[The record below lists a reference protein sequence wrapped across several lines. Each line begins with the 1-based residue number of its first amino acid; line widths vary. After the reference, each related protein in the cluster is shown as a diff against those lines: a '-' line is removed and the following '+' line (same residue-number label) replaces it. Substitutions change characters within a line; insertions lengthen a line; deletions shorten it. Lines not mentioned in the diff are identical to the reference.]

1 MIPRYQRILF
11 WSLIGCVLLMFAF
24 LLRGCEQA
32 HKRLSAT
39 GNASPLAAPNATGLE
54 TVTFDLAN
62 DADASIT
69 PTQRQVA
76 LPAEPTIRARA
87 LIENLITQYGTLDS
101 PHPLKQGSAVADI
114 FLLTMPS
121 ADTNAKNTNRLAS
134 LSQGS
139 YGETAVINLR
149 GAFADNHPSG
159 VVVETLT
166 LQSILGTLHA
176 AFPQVDQVRFLVDGK
191 PRETLAG
198 HASLLR
204 SYPATDTANRPL
216 IPLAEDK

>member
-1 MIPRYQRILF
+1 VIPRYQRILF
-11 WSLIGCVLLMFAF
+11 WSLVGCVLLMFAF

-32 HKRLSAT
+32 HKRFGGT
-39 GNASPLAAPNATGLE
+39 GGAAPLAAPNANIPE
-54 TVTFDLAN
+54 TVTFYLAS

-87 LIENLITQYGTLDS
+87 LVENLMTQYGDPDS

-114 FLLTMPS
+114 FLLTVPS
-121 ADTNAKNTNRLAS
+121 TRGMT
-134 LSQGS
+134 
-139 YGETAVINLR
+139 GETAVINLR
-149 GAFADNHPSG
+149 GSFADNHPSG

-166 LQSILGTLHA
+166 LQSIIGTLHTA
-176 AFPQVDQVRFLVDGK
+176 LPQIDQVRFLVDGK

-204 SYPATDTANRPL
+204 PYQAVDTANRPL
-216 IPLAEDK
+216 VPLEGK

>member
-1 MIPRYQRILF
+1 VIPRYQRILF

-24 LLRGCEQA
+24 LLRGCEQV

-39 GNASPLAAPNATGLE
+39 GNAAPLAAPNATGLE
-54 TVTFDLAN
+54 TLTFSLAS

-76 LPAEPTIRARA
+76 LPAEPTLRARA
-87 LIENLITQYGTLDS
+87 LIENLITQYGAPDS
-101 PHPLKQGSAVADI
+101 LHPLKQGSAVADI

-121 ADTNAKNTNRLAS
+121 SANSTNRLDS
-134 LSQGS
+134 LSQTS
-139 YGETAVINLR
+139 TGETAVINLR
-149 GAFADNHPSG
+149 GSFADNHPSG

-166 LQSILGTLHA
+166 LQSIIGTLHA

-204 SYPATDTANRPL
+204 PYTAADTSNRPL
-216 IPLAEDK
+216 VPVSEDK

>member
-11 WSLIGCVLLMFAF
+11 WSLVGCVFIMFAF

-32 HKRLSAT
+32 HKRLSA
-39 GNASPLAAPNATGLE
+39 GNNAAPLAAPNATGQE
-54 TVTFDLAN
+54 TLTFSLAS

-69 PTQRQVA
+69 PTQRQVS

-87 LIENLITQYGTLDS
+87 LIENLITQYGAPDS

-121 ADTNAKNTNRLAS
+121 AQPASSINRLDS
-134 LSQGS
+134 LSRAS

-149 GAFADNHPSG
+149 GSFADNHPSG
-159 VVVETLT
+159 VVVESLT
-166 LQSILGTLHA
+166 LQSIIGTLHS
-176 AFPQVDQVRFLVDGK
+176 AFPQIDQVRFLVDGK

-204 SYPATDTANRPL
+204 PYTATDTSNRPL
-216 IPLAEDK
+216 VALTEDK

>member
-24 LLRGCEQA
+24 LLRGCEQV
-32 HKRLSAT
+32 HKRLSAAN
-39 GNASPLAAPNATGLE
+39 NAAPLAAPNANGLE
-54 TVTFDLAN
+54 TVTFDLAS
-62 DADASIT
+62 DTDSSIT

-76 LPAEPTIRARA
+76 LPAEPTLRARA
-87 LIENLITQYGTLDS
+87 LIENLITQYGAPDS

-121 ADTNAKNTNRLAS
+121 SPSSQSTNRLAS
-134 LSQGS
+134 LSGGLT
-139 YGETAVINLR
+139 GETAVINLR

-204 SYPATDTANRPL
+204 PYPAIDTANRPQVAL
-216 IPLAEDK
+216 SDDK

>member
-1 MIPRYQRILF
+1 VIPRYQRILF

-24 LLRGCEQA
+24 LLRGCEQV
-32 HKRLSAT
+32 HKRLKGT
-39 GNASPLAAPNATGLE
+39 GNLAPLSAPNANSPE
-54 TVTFDLAN
+54 TVTFYLAS

-87 LIENLITQYGTLDS
+87 LLENLITQYGDTES
-101 PHPLKQGSAVADI
+101 AHPLKQGSAVADI

-121 ADTNAKNTNRLAS
+121 PPPTANSTNRLDS
-134 LSQGS
+134 LSRS
-139 YGETAVINLR
+139 STGETAVINLR
-149 GAFADNHPSG
+149 GSFADNHPSG

-166 LQSILGTLHA
+166 LQSIIGTLHA
-176 AFPQVDQVRFLVDGK
+176 ALPQIDQVRFLVDGK

-204 SYPATDTANRPL
+204 AYQATDTANRPL
-216 IPLAEDK
+216 VPLDSK